1 MAQDPGEVRQAIEQ
15 DRLELA
21 DTVQALAQKADVKQR
36 VRETVSKNTDQLQH
50 KASDVMSRV
59 RGVTPE
65 QVQSGLGTAADSVRQ
80 RPFPFAVAG
89 AFLFGLLLG
98 RLMGRGGG
106 DSAA

>member
-36 VRETVSKNTDQLQH
+36 VRETVSKNADQLQH
-50 KASDVMSRV
+50 KASDVVSKV

-65 QVQSGLGTAADSVRQ
+65 QVQSGLGSAADSVRQ

-98 RLMGRGGG
+98 RLSGRGGG

>member
-1 MAQDPGEVRQAIEQ
+1 MAQDPSEVRQAIEQ

-36 VRETVSKNTDQLQH
+36 VRETVSKNTDQLQNR
-50 KASDVMSRV
+50 ASDIMSKV

-65 QVQSGLGTAADSVRQ
+65 QVQSGFGTAADSVRQ

-98 RLMGRGGG
+98 RRLGRGGG